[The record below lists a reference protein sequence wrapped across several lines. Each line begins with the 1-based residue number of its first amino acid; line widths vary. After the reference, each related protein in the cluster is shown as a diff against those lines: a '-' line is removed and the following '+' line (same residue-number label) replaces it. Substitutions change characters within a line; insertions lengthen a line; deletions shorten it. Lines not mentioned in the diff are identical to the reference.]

1 MANLKYRNLT
11 ATIIKC
17 FYSVY
22 NELGSGFLEKVYE
35 NAFCYELQQNGLFV
49 ETQKKI
55 DVFYKSQC
63 VGEYFAD
70 MVVEDC
76 IIIELKVVRKL
87 LDQHSAQLLN
97 YLKATSF
104 EVGLLFNFGE
114 DAEFKRMVLNN

>member
-1 MANLKYRNLT
+1 MANLKYRDLT

>member
-1 MANLKYRNLT
+1 MANLKYRDLT

-70 MVVEDC
+70 IVVEDC

>member
-1 MANLKYRNLT
+1 MANLKYRDLT

-55 DVFYKSQC
+55 HVFYKSQC

-70 MVVEDC
+70 RVVEDC

-114 DAEFKRMVLNN
+114 DAEFKRMVLNK